1 MDLLNGCINIY
12 VQVSECVKVPQFQIT
27 FPYGCIVCGA
37 ALNCLLMEMVGFLFL
52 WKQRGWLE
60 EARKPNSQNI
70 CNSMTY
76 IKEPCFHFLS
86 VGTHDN

>member
-1 MDLLNGCINIY
+1 
-12 VQVSECVKVPQFQIT
+12 
-27 FPYGCIVCGA
+27 
-37 ALNCLLMEMVGFLFL
+37 MVAFLFL

-60 EARKPNSQNI
+60 EVRKPNSQII

-76 IKEPCFHFLS
+76 IKELCMHFLS